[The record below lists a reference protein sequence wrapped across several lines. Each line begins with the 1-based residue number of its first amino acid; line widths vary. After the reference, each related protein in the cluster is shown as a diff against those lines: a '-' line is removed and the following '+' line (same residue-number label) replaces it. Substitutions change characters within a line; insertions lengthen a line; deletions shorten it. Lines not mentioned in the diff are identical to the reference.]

1 MNHSRRSVQVALATA
16 LVTVSGLP
24 MACGDVPETDPK
36 MVSVWMHTLY
46 GLVRAER
53 LSPPLASRVFAYA
66 STALYFGLSSLP
78 KQSSTANLMNGLPD
92 LPRPKSVR
100 GYDATITA
108 VAAERVTL
116 DSLLMEA
123 LPTTRA
129 AIGRLADSLSTTQL
143 AFGVSE
149 SVRSRSEL
157 LGRQIGLAIVAWA
170 HADGFDS
177 TRGRKYV
184 PPVGRGLWVNDS
196 PVTNYATQ
204 NLSGAS
210 ELVVPDNPANAR
222 RSGNSS
228 DRGLILSRPKV
239 AGGGTMPAVNMA
251 GATEPYWGDNRFFV
265 LEGWQD
271 CPVPALAPFSTSPG
285 TQIYEDANVVFT
297 TGRNLTAE
305 QRLITLYWADNAGE
319 TGTPTGH
326 WLSIASQMVSAK
338 HLPAQAA
345 ARLMMLTSVA
355 MADAFIA
362 TWAVKFRINLIRPRT
377 YVRSVMDPTWEPAIP
392 TPPFPEYVSAH
403 SAVSAAA
410 AAALTSVLG
419 GVAFEDSTGLA
430 AGNGIRRFDSFRS
443 AASEAGMSRIFG
455 GLHFPHSNTAGRALG
470 ECVGAKVVARLGG
483 SAE

>member
-1 MNHSRRSVQVALATA
+1 MSLSRLRVRAGLAAVLVA
-16 LVTVSGLP
+16 VSGLP
-24 MACGDVPETDPK
+24 LACGDPPETDPK
-36 MVSVWMHTLY
+36 MVSVWMRTLY

-53 LSPPLASRVFAYA
+53 LSPPVASRVFAYA
-66 STALYFGLSSLP
+66 STALYFGLSSFP
-78 KQSSTANLMNGLPD
+78 KRPSSANLMNGLPD
-92 LPRPKSVR
+92 LPHEESGRV
-100 GYDATITA
+100 YDPTIAA

-116 DSLLMEA
+116 DSLLSEA

-170 HADGFDS
+170 HTDGFDS

-184 PPVGRGLWVNDS
+184 PPLGRGLWVNDS
-196 PVTNYATQ
+196 PVSNYTTQ
-204 NLSGAS
+204 NLSGVS

-222 RSGNSS
+222 RSGNTS

-251 GATEPYWGDNRFFV
+251 GATEPFWGDNRPFV
-265 LEGWQD
+265 LKSWQD

-285 TQIYEDANVVFT
+285 SQIYEDAKVVFT
-297 TGRNLTAE
+297 TGKNLTAE

-319 TGTPTGH
+319 TGTPAGH
-326 WLSIASQMVSAK
+326 WLSIASQMVSEK
-338 HLPAQAA
+338 RLPARAA
-345 ARLMMLTSVA
+345 ARLMMLTSVS

-377 YVRSVMDPTWEPAIP
+377 YIRRVMDSTWEPAIP
-392 TPPFPEYVSAH
+392 TPPFPEYVAGH
-403 SAVSAAA
+403 SALSAAA

-430 AGNGIRRFDSFRS
+430 AGNGVRHFDSFRS

-455 GLHFPHSNTAGRALG
+455 GIHFPHGNTAGRELG
-470 ECVGAKVVARLGG
+470 ECVGAKVIARL
-483 SAE
+483 SALP